1 MRDAVT
7 PEHASVAD
15 ARLRRNLIAVVVLG
29 ALALILAS
37 GAIAV
42 LVNEDRAATAW
53 VNHTYVVE
61 QRVSE
66 LRVAIARAETARRG
80 YLITRSPIYVTLY
93 ERYAAPIMPGLAQ
106 VRALTSDNP
115 RQQRASARLQD
126 LLEAQI
132 VEQRSSLQSIE
143 AREAQ
148 DIRALVLAG
157 QQQSQTL
164 RDLLDGMTAEEE
176 RLLAGRRQRQAADS
190 ITLLVVAIGSA
201 LALVLLAA
209 ACYVLVRRY
218 AADLDRSR
226 SSLRRLNIGLEDE
239 VARRT
244 AELTRANTEIQR
256 FAYIVSHDLRSPL
269 VNVMGFTSEMAL
281 SLKPLRAL
289 LSKVEDTGGCDPA
302 GREFAEARAAVEQD
316 IPESLGF
323 IRTSTQKMDRLIN
336 AILKLSREGRRTLT
350 PEPIAM
356 GALMT
361 QIADTLKSQTEDKG
375 ADVEIS
381 PGLPDLV
388 SDRVAVEQVLSNV
401 LENALKYLKPGRPGR
416 IVVRGRREPTAVVY
430 EVEDNGRGIAPHDHE
445 RVFDLFRRAGVQ
457 DQPGEGIGLAH
468 VRALVH
474 RLGGNISVQSELDR
488 GATFRISL
496 PPVLIRSEENHA

>member
-1 MRDAVT
+1 
-7 PEHASVAD
+7 
-15 ARLRRNLIAVVVLG
+15 
-29 ALALILAS
+29 
-37 GAIAV
+37 
-42 LVNEDRAATAW
+42 
-53 VNHTYVVE
+53 
-61 QRVSE
+61 
-66 LRVAIARAETARRG
+66 
-80 YLITRSPIYVTLY
+80 
-93 ERYAAPIMPGLAQ
+93 
-106 VRALTSDNP
+106 
-115 RQQRASARLQD
+115 
-126 LLEAQI
+126 
-132 VEQRSSLQSIE
+132 
-143 AREAQ
+143 
-148 DIRALVLAG
+148 
-157 QQQSQTL
+157 
-164 RDLLDGMTAEEE
+164 MTAEEE

-190 ITLLVVAIGSA
+190 IALLVVAIGSA